1 MILQLS
7 RNRLY
12 FIRSVHIAIITGF
25 KVLNFVP
32 IADLRRQAA
41 GPSSSASRGKTA
53 DLLRM
58 GGWHPHCHMHR
69 PRQLLDSSH
78 HCAQALEL
86 HTMVRA
92 RKKLTWAIVGRLTM
106 WALVGGLLLRCCRWP
121 CPPTGLVGCRRLTVL
136 LSTLLT
142 RDLGRLRCCLWGALV
157 RLPTAAGS
165 WSLFL
170 SLMLS
175 PSLIAHLL
183 PRLIPT
189 PPPQETTSAL
199 RTPFTNNLSFLITL
213 KTCSTRCC
221 LPTGCV

>member
-1 MILQLS
+1 
-7 RNRLY
+7 
-12 FIRSVHIAIITGF
+12 
-25 KVLNFVP
+25 
-32 IADLRRQAA
+32 
-41 GPSSSASRGKTA
+41 
-53 DLLRM
+53 
-58 GGWHPHCHMHR
+58 
-69 PRQLLDSSH
+69 
-78 HCAQALEL
+78 
-86 HTMVRA
+86 MVRA
-92 RKKLTWAIVGRLTM
+92 VQIRRFLTVGRLTM

-121 CPPTGLVGCRRLTVL
+121 CPPTGLVAGGRLTVL

-157 RLPTAAGS
+157 RLPAAAGS

-199 RTPFTNNLSFLITL
+199 RTPFQSNLSFISTV
-213 KTCSTRCC
+213 KTCSTRCR
-221 LPTGCV
+221 LPAGCVKQVSSSRFGYRQQVAKRTRMGLWSAKSALSWAVVMTTGGREVILSCRLGGSDRRNHCLLLVYSWGRPGAAAAPAPPPAVS

>member
-1 MILQLS
+1 
-7 RNRLY
+7 
-12 FIRSVHIAIITGF
+12 
-25 KVLNFVP
+25 
-32 IADLRRQAA
+32 
-41 GPSSSASRGKTA
+41 
-53 DLLRM
+53 
-58 GGWHPHCHMHR
+58 
-69 PRQLLDSSH
+69 
-78 HCAQALEL
+78 
-86 HTMVRA
+86 MVRA
-92 RKKLTWAIVGRLTM
+92 AQKLTWAIVGRLLM
-106 WALVGGLLLRCCRWP
+106 WALAGGLLLRCCRWP

-157 RLPTAAGS
+157 SLPAAAGS

-199 RTPFTNNLSFLITL
+199 RTPFQSNLSFISTV
-213 KTCSTRCC
+213 KTCSTRCR
-221 LPTGCV
+221 LPTGCFKQVCSSRFGYRQQVAKRTRMGLWSAKSALSWAVVMTTGGREVILSCRLGGSDRRNHCLLLVYSWGRPGAAAAPAPPPAVS